1 MISAWAIAIA
11 ALVPLSIALLNVWGW
26 PRGRTVKALG
36 RTFSVLVPARDEERT
51 IGDCLAALDATSLR
65 PTEVLVLDDGSTDR
79 TAEILASATLPELR
93 VLRNATLP
101 PGWIGKVHACHRLA
115 AEAIGDVLLFV
126 DADTRLE
133 PEGIA
138 RIASLFEDYGA
149 DIVTAVPRQQVRTWA
164 ERLLLPV
171 LHLTY
176 AAWLPMPLVW
186 RTRDPRLLAANG
198 QVLAITRQALDRI
211 GGFAEVRH
219 EVVDDM
225 AICRRA
231 KRAGLRVVFAD
242 GHHFATTRMYRSA
255 REVWEGFSKNLYEGI
270 GGRPLAL
277 VGVIALYTVPFLL
290 PYAMLVGAVL
300 GISALWGPAIVGVG
314 ANLALRTLLAVRH
327 RQPVEG
333 ILLHPWS
340 VVALVGVAINSW
352 RWNHRGAIR
361 WRGRTYPARSARTS
375 A

>member
-1 MISAWAIAIA
+1 
-11 ALVPLSIALLNVWGW
+11 VGE
-26 PRGRTVKALG
+26 LG
-36 RTFSVLVPARDEERT
+36 RRFSVLVPARDEERN
-51 IGDCLAALDATSLR
+51 IGDCLAALDASPLR

-79 TAEILASATLPELR
+79 TAEIVANATLPELR
-93 VLRNATLP
+93 LLRNTNLP

-115 AEAIGDVLLFV
+115 AEATGDVLLFL

-138 RIASLFEDYGA
+138 RIASLFQDYGA
-149 DIVTAVPRQQVRTWA
+149 DIVTAVPRQEVRTWA

-211 GGFAEVRH
+211 GGFAAVRH

-242 GHHFATTRMYRSA
+242 GHHLATTRMYRSA
-255 REVWEGFSKNLYEGI
+255 REVWDGFSKNLYEGI
-270 GGRPLAL
+270 GGRPHALA
-277 VGVIALYTVPFLL
+277 GVIACTQFRSCSRTWCSSVRCSVRARSGVRRSSASAPTSRCARSSRFGTGSRSKESSCTRCRSWRSWWW
-290 PYAMLVGAVL
+290 PSTRGTGINRAPSVGA
-300 GISALWGPAIVGVG
+300 
-314 ANLALRTLLAVRH
+314 
-327 RQPVEG
+327 
-333 ILLHPWS
+333 
-340 VVALVGVAINSW
+340 
-352 RWNHRGAIR
+352 
-361 WRGRTYPARSARTS
+361 GRTYAARSARGS
-375 A
+375 G

>member
-1 MISAWAIAIA
+1 MSSAWVIAIS
-11 ALVPLSIALLNVWGW
+11 ALVPLGIALGNVWGW
-26 PRGRTVKALG
+26 PRGRPVNALG
-36 RTFSVLVPARDEERT
+36 RRFSVLVPARDEERT

-79 TAEILASATLPELR
+79 TAAILASATLPELR
-93 VLRNATLP
+93 ILRNATLP
-101 PGWIGKVHACHRLA
+101 HGWIGKVHACHRLA
-115 AEAIGDVLLFV
+115 AEATGDVLLFV
-126 DADTRLE
+126 DADTRLT

-138 RIASLFEDYGA
+138 RIASLFQDYGA
-149 DIVTAVPRQQVRTWA
+149 DIVTAVPRQEVRTLA

-211 GGFAEVRH
+211 GGFAAVRH
-219 EVVDDM
+219 ELVDDM

-231 KRAGLRVVFAD
+231 KAAGLRVVFAD
-242 GHHFATTRMYRSA
+242 GHDIATTRMYRSA
-255 REVWEGFSKNLYEGI
+255 REVWDGFSKNLYEGI
-270 GGRPLAL
+270 GGRPHAL

-300 GISALWGPAIVGVG
+300 GTSALWGPAVLGVG
-314 ANLALRTLLAVRH
+314 ANLALRALLALRH

-333 ILLHPWS
+333 IIVHPLS
-340 VVALVGVAINSW
+340 VVALLVVAINSW
-352 RWNHRGAIR
+352 HWNQKGAIR
-361 WRGRTYPARSARTS
+361 WRGRTYAARSARGS
-375 A
+375 G